1 MKLRI
6 VTALVALV
14 ILVSVLFFLPVWLGA
29 IVTGIL
35 AAIAS
40 YEMLY
45 STGLL
50 RHARLNIYSAVM
62 AFCVSMLSYFGWNY
76 GIGVIFLLA
85 YFLIV
90 FGEMMISHLT
100 LHIKD
105 AFLCFLSGI
114 IIPFMITSLVRILCM
129 DHGRMLVAIPFV
141 VAYMSDAGAYF
152 IGVFFG
158 KHKLCPEIS
167 PKKSVEGL
175 IGGIF
180 SGIAGMLIYGLIIH
194 YFFQVNAPYWV
205 LALYG
210 AIGAVASAFGD
221 LCLSVIKR
229 QTGIKD
235 YGKVFPGHG
244 GVLDRFDSV
253 LVAAPLTEALLL
265 LLPMVN

>member
-6 VTALVALV
+6 LTAAILLLLLVG
-14 ILVSVLFFLPVWLGA
+14 ILFFAPTIVGA
-29 IVTGIL
+29 VVTGAL
-35 AAIAS
+35 AAVAS
-40 YEMLY
+40 YELLY
-45 STGLL
+45 NTGML
-50 RHARLNIYSAVM
+50 RHVRLNVYSCVM
-62 AFCVSMLSYFGWNY
+62 AFGISMLSYFSWNY
-76 GIGVIFLLA
+76 GVGVLA
-85 YFLIV
+85 MLVYFMVV
-90 FGEMMISHLT
+90 FGEVMLSHLT
-100 LHIKD
+100 LHAKD

-129 DHGRMLVAIPFV
+129 EDGRLLIAIPFV

-167 PKKSVEGL
+167 PKKSVEGFV
-175 IGGIF
+175 GGIV
-180 SGIAGMLIYGLIIH
+180 SAVLGMLIYGWIVN
-194 YFFQVNAPYWV
+194 YFFQADMPYWV

-210 AIGAVASAFGD
+210 GIGAVASAFGD

-235 YGKVFPGHG
+235 YGNLFPGHG
-244 GVLDRFDSV
+244 GVLDRLDSV

-265 LLPMVN
+265 LIPMVN

>member
-6 VTALVALV
+6 LTAAVLLRLLVG
-14 ILVSVLFFLPVWLGA
+14 ILFFAPTIVGA
-29 IVTGIL
+29 VVTGAL
-35 AAIAS
+35 AAMAS
-40 YEMLY
+40 YELLY
-45 STGLL
+45 NTGML
-50 RHARLNIYSAVM
+50 RHVRLNVYSCVM
-62 AFCVSMLSYFGWNY
+62 AFGISMLSYFSWNY
-76 GIGVIFLLA
+76 GIGVLA
-85 YFLIV
+85 MLVYFMVV
-90 FGEMMISHLT
+90 FVEVMLSHLT
-100 LHIKD
+100 LHVKD

-129 DHGRMLVAIPFV
+129 EEGRLLIAIPFV
-141 VAYMSDAGAYF
+141 VAYMSDGGAYF

-175 IGGIF
+175 VGGIV
-180 SGIAGMLIYGLIIH
+180 SAVLGMLIYGWVVNH
-194 YFFQVNAPYWV
+194 FFQADMPYWA

-210 AIGAVASAFGD
+210 GIGAVASAFGD

-235 YGKVFPGHG
+235 YGNLFPGHG
-244 GVLDRFDSV
+244 GVLDRLDSV

-265 LLPMVN
+265 LIPMVN